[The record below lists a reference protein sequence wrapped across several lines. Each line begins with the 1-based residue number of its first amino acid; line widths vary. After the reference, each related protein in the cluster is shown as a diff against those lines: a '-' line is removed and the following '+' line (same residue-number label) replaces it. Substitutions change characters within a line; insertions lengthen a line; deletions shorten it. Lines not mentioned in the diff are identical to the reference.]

1 LAPSNKKVAISVLHV
16 DDDPSLQEITKLML
30 LYLNSSLEIDH
41 ACCVDEGL
49 SKLAVGHYDVVVSD
63 YDMPKKNGLDFLR
76 ELRQSKNMVPFILF
90 TGKGREDVAVTALN
104 LGAEGYF
111 HKQGSP
117 ETVYGELVHGINF
130 VTEKAKAKSALEAS
144 EKRYFTLMNQA
155 AEAIFIH
162 DEKGKILDVNQ
173 QACKN
178 LQYTREELLSRSVK
192 DISVIA
198 EDAKYVREVWLKVLA
213 GNTISLQSTQIRKDK
228 SKFPVEVTLTTISFD
243 KEKLVIALVRD
254 VTERKK
260 AEDDLKFSKQFSES
274 VINSVGEVLL
284 VIDVNDF
291 RIVDANAAALKQTG
305 CNKVELTGKTCYAM
319 THHKSVPCQPPNDIC
334 PVHEMIETGKP
345 VRVEH
350 KHFDKDN
357 NELLVEVSVYP
368 IRNVEGKIIQA
379 THISRSITETKKP
392 TESGRQNEE
401 ENKKLQEYLQL
412 QIDRMPIGLIVW
424 DSEFRVKTWNPSAER
439 IFGFTQQ
446 EAFGKHPYD
455 LIVPKEI
462 QPQVDR
468 IWSRL
473 IEGDVT
479 ANSANENLTKNGR
492 TILCEWSNTPLK
504 KEDGTVIGALSM
516 VQEVTERKKNEDAL
530 REKDFRFTKLA
541 SQTPGMLFQFLK
553 RPNGTYCVPFTSD
566 GIHDIFGCSPQDVQ
580 NDFSPI
586 TKAIVS
592 EDLDTVV
599 RSIEYS
605 AANMTVWR
613 CEYRVQLPGQEIRW
627 MWGHS
632 TPERLDDGSI
642 LWSGYNTDITEQK
655 KTKLELQES
664 EERYRSLF
672 EQAPLPVAITALDG
686 SIVDSNTAMQTLTG
700 YSFEELNKTPTVN
713 LYENPQD
720 RKTLL
725 ETLKRDGIVSDF
737 STRFKRKDKI
747 VVDVILN
754 TSKFKIGKK
763 SFLRTTI
770 QDVTESKKAQNALL
784 DSEEKYR
791 ETIENANVG
800 IVAYQSD
807 GKITILNPT
816 MQKMTGYTIE
826 EIPSL
831 SQWFEKLYSNEVERQ
846 KIKDKWFKKLTEVG
860 EVKEGQAT
868 IITKQGEE
876 RIFLFDGFRLQ
887 CGDLIAFAR
896 DITDRVK
903 AEESLNVVMDQ
914 LVLVN
919 EKLGVVGSLTRHD
932 VRNKLSAVTGYAYLL
947 KKKHADEVDIVDG
960 LGKMEQAVKD
970 ALKIFEFA
978 KLYEQLGVEELTYIN
993 VKEKINEAKTLFSGS
1008 IPMIINECHSL
1019 TVLAD
1024 SFLRQLFYNFIDN
1037 TRKYGQKTTTI
1048 KVHYE
1053 RTNQENLKLIYEDD
1067 GVGIPLENKNNLFK
1081 EGFSTGGSTGFG
1093 LFLTKKMIDV
1103 YGWTIVENGEP
1114 GIGAKFTL
1122 TIPKLNKSGKENYQ
1136 LTQ

>member
-1 LAPSNKKVAISVLHV
+1 LWAWKIQNLYQSSIIVEVSELAVSNKKSVIHVLHV

-30 LYLNSSLEIDH
+30 LDLNSSFEIDH

-63 YDMPKKNGLDFLR
+63 YDMPLKNGLDFLR
-76 ELRQSKNMVPFILF
+76 ELRQRKNMVPFILF

-178 LQYTREELLSRSVK
+178 LQYTREELLSKSIK
-192 DISVIA
+192 DISARA
-198 EDAKYVREVWLKVLA
+198 EDPKLVGGIWSKVLA
-213 GNTISLQSTQIRKDK
+213 GNTISLQNTTQVRKDK
-228 SKFPVEVTLTTISFD
+228 SRFPIEVTLSAISFD
-243 KEKLVIALVRD
+243 KEKLIIALVRD
-254 VTERKK
+254 ITERKK
-260 AEDDLKFSKQFSES
+260 AEDELKFSKEFSES
-274 VINSVGEVLL
+274 VINSVGDVLI
-284 VIDVNDF
+284 VIDVADF
-291 RIVDANAAALKQTG
+291 KIVDANAAALKQTG
-305 CNKVELTGKTCYAM
+305 CSKAELTGKTCYAI

-345 VRVEH
+345 VKVEH
-350 KHFDKDN
+350 KHFDKNN

-392 TESGRQNEE
+392 TESGGQNEE

-412 QIDRMPIGLIVW
+412 QIDRMPIGSIVW

-439 IFGFTQQ
+439 MFGFTQQ

-455 LIVPKEI
+455 LIVPKQA
-462 QPQVDR
+462 QPQVEM

-479 ANSANENLTKNGR
+479 ANSANENLTKDGR

-504 KEDGTVIGALSM
+504 KEDGTVIGVLSM
-516 VQEVTERKKNEDAL
+516 VQDVTERKKNEDAI

-553 RPNGTYCVPFTSD
+553 QPNGTYCVPFSSD
-566 GIHDIFGCSPQDVQ
+566 GIQDIFGCSPQDVQ

-586 TKAIVS
+586 AKAIVP
-592 EDLDTVV
+592 EDLDNVV
-599 RSIEYS
+599 RSIECS

-613 CEYRVQLPGQEIRW
+613 CKYRVQLPGQEIRW
-627 MWGHS
+627 MWGQS

-686 SIVDSNTAMQTLTG
+686 SIIDANMAMQTLTG

-725 ETLKRDGIVSDF
+725 EILKRDGIVSDF
-737 STRFKRKDKI
+737 STRFKGKDNI

-754 TSKFKIGKK
+754 VSKFKIGKK

-770 QDVTESKKAQNALL
+770 QDVT
-784 DSEEKYR
+784 
-791 ETIENANVG
+791 
-800 IVAYQSD
+800 
-807 GKITILNPT
+807 
-816 MQKMTGYTIE
+816 
-826 EIPSL
+826 
-831 SQWFEKLYSNEVERQ
+831 
-846 KIKDKWFKKLTEVG
+846 
-860 EVKEGQAT
+860 
-868 IITKQGEE
+868 
-876 RIFLFDGFRLQ
+876 
-887 CGDLIAFAR
+887 
-896 DITDRVK
+896 DRKK
-903 AEESLNVVMDQ
+903 AEEALDQTMDQ

-932 VRNKLSAVTGYAYLL
+932 VRNKLSTVNGYAYLL
-947 KKKHADEVDIVDG
+947 KKKYADQADIVEG
-960 LGKMEQAVKD
+960 FEKIVQAVKD
-970 ALKIFEFA
+970 SMNIFDFA
-978 KLYEQLGVEELTYIN
+978 QMYEQIGIEKLTFVDVEKTL
-993 VKEKINEAKTLFSGS
+993 NEAVYLFSS
-1008 IPMIINECHSL
+1008 INLKVVNDCQGL
-1019 TVLAD
+1019 KLLAD

-1037 TRKYGQKTTTI
+1037 TRKYGKKTTAIRVYCEKAENDSI
-1048 KVHYE
+1048 KLV
-1053 RTNQENLKLIYEDD
+1053 YEDD
-1067 GVGIPLENKNNLFK
+1067 GVGVSFDNKPNLFH

-1093 LFLTKKMIDV
+1093 LFLTKKMMDV
-1103 YGWTIVENGEP
+1103 YGWQIEENGEP
-1114 GIGAKFTL
+1114 GKGAKFTL
-1122 TIPKLNKSGKENYQ
+1122 TIPKLNKNGKENYQ